1 MKFGRR
7 TLRHNSH
14 FWFSLYGD
22 CAIASSCQHLNSF
35 YKTHSLVLLP
45 NACYPQH
52 SVICTDVKM
61 QRSLQLNCSLCGQA
75 LVLFTL
81 MACRCFQ
88 PSVHMAKGFCCFFVC
103 FSTPELQKK
112 KVGHLSS
119 CSIDLGQIVCSQ
131 MDPIWANAND
141 SHFHG
146 KWKFH
151 GLSGVSW
158 SKVSIFKAQTS
169 HCK

>member
-1 MKFGRR
+1 MRR
-7 TLRHNSH
+7 ARLIRMLERMNQISLLNEIWSSH
-14 FWFSLYGD
+14 AAAQFAFLILSLYGD
-22 CAIASSCQHLNSF
+22 CAIANSCQHLNSF

-61 QRSLQLNCSLCGQA
+61 QRSLQLNCSLCGQV

-88 PSVHMAKGFCCFFVC
+88 PSVHMAKGFYVVFLFV

-112 KVGHLSS
+112 KLHI
-119 CSIDLGQIVCSQ
+119 CQ
-131 MDPIWANAND
+131 A
-141 SHFHG
+141 
-146 KWKFH
+146 
-151 GLSGVSW
+151 
-158 SKVSIFKAQTS
+158 AQ
-169 HCK
+169 